1 MHSKKI
7 KPAGTRKTGYQGD
20 QPLMIQAILPV
31 KAPDGM
37 VGDDVCFDKT
47 AISYIRKISDNFSVI
62 RLKTGENLPVSLSY
76 NTLHKAIYKN
86 DEARE
91 ELDLRN
97 YAVLVPDIAPA
108 AEVPTQKNRLDKEIL
123 IRAFLRKPQSN
134 QVFVHEFSF
143 EDVNT
148 YQAIDTNRS
157 TSGEALRLHFNN
169 AAKNSP
175 AHGLEAIL
183 DMPMK
188 HFHAF
193 LNKAWQEKQD
203 KLDLCDLFARHPDKY
218 GLDF

>member
-1 MHSKKI
+1 MQRKKI

-20 QPLMIQAILPV
+20 YPLMIQAVMPV
-31 KAPDGM
+31 KAPDGV
-37 VGDDVCFDKT
+37 VGDDICFDKT
-47 AISYIRKISDNFSVI
+47 AISYVRKISDNFSVI

-76 NTLHKAIYKN
+76 NTLHKVIYKN

-97 YAVLVPDIAPA
+97 YAVLVPDSAPA
-108 AEVPTQKNRLDKEIL
+108 AEVPKQKSGLDKEIL
-123 IRAFLRKPQSN
+123 IRAFLRKPQTN
-134 QVFVHEFSF
+134 HVFVHEFSF

-148 YQAIDTNRS
+148 YQGIDTKRS
-157 TSGEALRLHFNN
+157 TSGEALRLHFNH
-169 AAKNSP
+169 AAKNP
-175 AHGLEAIL
+175 PVCGLEAIL

-188 HFHAF
+188 HFQAF